1 MGNIF
6 FDTAVSI
13 KDGVM
18 NSVSSIL
25 SKFKANKT
33 PEEMDKMLKQDDIM
47 YEYSEYTSTKG
58 ILGLPPRFSSLADMR
73 LFGYGAAG
81 ESMPDPEDI
90 IGKRYVSKIGKLSD
104 RVTIFSEPY
113 EGTKWLDVYMKW
125 GSLVYLE
132 IGRPIFFSGMSK
144 ELVDALMSGFSSTD
158 EQLKKHISLEA
169 MKTDVANMISF
180 RAAGVDYA
188 YQVKILT
195 DTIATFLNLDGIY
208 SDFRNDSHIATSTG
222 EVFADGD
229 ASGAFFQLP
238 QSLGDVTEAA
248 GTNRTIRSTEMNN
261 GSKIA
266 PPVSIGRFDLSPLTN
281 DIHSEVISSTICLY
295 SDGGV
300 EVPLNFQHQ
309 TGQSS
314 ILSTITDNP
323 VSSATSELAFLAS
336 DFNYQTDQTSDDG
349 LMARVESKWLRKMM
363 GMIPLGAK
371 LIAPE
376 VWQGVEV
383 TKTINFKVILQAANP
398 HKVAVFN
405 EVLVPYMHLFAAFAP
420 MNIVSVS
427 NRMANRIGAYAPPF
441 VVRMYSKG
449 SVNVNLGIITS
460 ITVNKVPKDLT
471 IDGLPTRMELD
482 IEIKDLYD
490 VMGIPQN
497 PRTRADVLNCAGL
510 TEYLSALTGVAMS
523 NEKLLV
529 KYAEVAGDVKKYI
542 YNAPIRAGNRVQQNI
557 TNAYN
562 EFISGVTSIAYGRI
576 NRI

>member
-1 MGNIF
+1 MRNLF
-6 FDTAVSI
+6 TETAVSI
-13 KDGVM
+13 KNGVV

-33 PEEMDKMLKQDDIM
+33 PEEMDKMLKQDEIM

-58 ILGLPPRFSSLADMR
+58 ILGLPPRFSALADMR
-73 LFGYGAAG
+73 LFGYGEAG
-81 ESMPDPEDI
+81 TSVPDPEDI
-90 IGKRYVSKIGKLSD
+90 IGKRYVSSIGKLSK

-132 IGRPIFFSGMSK
+132 IGRPIFFSGMST
-144 ELVDALMSGFSSTD
+144 ELVDALMSGAPTTD
-158 EQLKKHISLEA
+158 EQLKQAATLEA
-169 MKTDVANMISF
+169 MKKDVANMISF

-195 DTIATFLNLDGIY
+195 DTLATFLNLDGIY
-208 SDFRNDSHIATSTG
+208 SDFRNDSHIASTPG
-222 EVFADGD
+222 VIWNDSKGSSD
-229 ASGAFFQLP
+229 FFMLP
-238 QSLGDVTEAA
+238 ESLGDVTEIA
-248 GTNRTIRSTEMNN
+248 GTNRTIKSTEMNN
-261 GSKIA
+261 GSKVAA
-266 PPVSIGRFDLSPLTN
+266 PLSIGRFDLSPLTN
-281 DIHSEVISSTICLY
+281 GIHAEVISSTICVY

-300 EVPLNFQHQ
+300 EVPLNFTHQ
-309 TGQSS
+309 TGPSTL
-314 ILSTITDNP
+314 LSAITDNP
-323 VSSATSELAFLAS
+323 ISTSTSELAFLAS
-336 DFNYQTDQTSDDG
+336 DFNYQTDQTNDDG
-349 LMARVESKWLRKMM
+349 LMSRIESKWLKKIM
-363 GMIPLGAK
+363 GIIPIGAK
-371 LIAPE
+371 LVAPE
-376 VWQGVEV
+376 VWQSVEV
-383 TKTINFKVILQAANP
+383 TKTISFKVILQAANP
-398 HKVAVFN
+398 HRVAVFN

-449 SVNVNLGIITS
+449 SVNVNLGVITS

-490 VMGIPQN
+490 IMGIPQN
-497 PRTRADVLNCAGL
+497 PRTRSDVLNCAGL

-529 KYAEVAGDVKKYI
+529 KYAEVAGDVKKYL
-542 YNAPIRAGNRVQQNI
+542 YNAPIRAENRIQQNI

-562 EFISGVTSIAYGRI
+562 EFISGATSVVHGRI